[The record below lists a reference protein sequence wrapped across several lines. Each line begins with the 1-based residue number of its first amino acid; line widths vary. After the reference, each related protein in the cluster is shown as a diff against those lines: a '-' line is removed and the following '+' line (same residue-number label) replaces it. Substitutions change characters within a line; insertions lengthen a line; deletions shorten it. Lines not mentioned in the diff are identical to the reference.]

1 LVASLTGGAVL
12 IAAACAFVGWP
23 SKSPADP
30 PKPAVQ
36 AAVAA
41 TPGETAVQ
49 LPIGQVVLFSSGVG
63 YFQREG
69 AIEGD
74 ARVDLSFPTQD
85 INDLIKSMIL
95 RDLDGGHISAVSYD
109 SNAPVEKTL
118 QSFAVNLSANPTFAQ
133 VLNQARGE
141 KVEVVLQQANAAQ
154 PGTMTGA
161 VMGVEKQKVAAGKD
175 AAVEVEQLNM
185 WCADGMRS
193 VKLADVQRVR
203 FLNPVMDNEVRKALE
218 TLTLS
223 HDTQK
228 KAVSL
233 NFVGEGKRNVR
244 VGYVIE
250 NPIWKT
256 SYRLVLGKAKEDK
269 PFLQGWAVVENATDE
284 DWKDVRMALVSGR
297 PISFQ
302 MDLYTPLYVPRPTV
316 VPELFASLRPVTY
329 SGDVNHIDI
338 HGNGRIDDRSA
349 AIMGGL
355 KKEAKADGKGA
366 KRQGFVSES
375 DMNIPLSATP
385 YDASAADGLRKS
397 LGDNMNLG
405 GAGVSTM
412 ATATKLGDFFQYAL
426 DKPVSL
432 PRQKSALLPIVNKD
446 VEGTRVSIYNERTQA
461 KFPLLGLKF
470 KNTSGLHLSQGPI
483 TVFEGSN
490 YAGDSRILDVE
501 PNEERLLS
509 YAVDLGMEVN
519 PVLASDNGRLTTIKV
534 VKGILYS
541 TTKLRET
548 KTYTIVN
555 RNDAERLVLVEHP
568 VRNDFHLTDDTAKPA
583 ETASDVYRFEVKVPA
598 GKTATQVVTEERVI
612 GSQVQLTNSNDDQ
625 MRIFI
630 NSTVSSPKVKEGLK
644 QGIALRWAMSK
655 TQRDIAEQQLQLK
668 TITEDQVRLRANLK
682 EMPPTAAAYKR
693 YLDKFDQQET
703 QIEKYQAD
711 IKTMQEAE
719 HKQQKEFEDFLNNF
733 SAE

>member
-1 LVASLTGGAVL
+1 MRRALLVVAGSGLAVVGGLSAYFL
-12 IAAACAFVGWP
+12 CP
-23 SKSPADP
+23 SKLPADP
-30 PKPAVQ
+30 LKPTVALSHI
-36 AAVAA
+36 VAA
-41 TPGETAVQ
+41 PSETSAQ

-69 AIEGD
+69 TIDGD

-85 INDLIKSMIL
+85 INDLIKSMVL
-95 RDLDGGHISAVSYD
+95 RDLNGGHIAAVSYD

-141 KVEVVLQQANAAQ
+141 KIEVVLQQSNAAQ
-154 PGTMTGA
+154 PGSMTGA

-175 AAVEVEQLNM
+175 AVEVEQLNM

-228 KAVSL
+228 KAVAL
-233 NFVGEGKRNVR
+233 NFAGEGKRQVR

-329 SGDVNHIDI
+329 SRDFGEVTNGLAAQPPAAPAPAPSGSAGKPGIDSFA
-338 HGNGRIDDRSA
+338 RKSA
-349 AIMGGL
+349 AKQSVVLGRVL
-355 KKEAKADGKGA
+355 AQD
-366 KRQGFVSES
+366 
-375 DMNIPLSATP
+375 LS
-385 YDASAADGLRKS
+385 
-397 LGDNMNLG
+397 DNMNLG

-412 ATATKLGDFFQYAL
+412 ASATKLGDFFQYAL

-432 PRQKSALLPIVNKD
+432 PRQKSALLPIINKD
-446 VEGTRVSIYNERTQA
+446 VEGTRVSIYNEQTQA

-483 TVFEGSN
+483 TVFDGSN

-519 PVLASDNGRLTTIKV
+519 PVLASDNGRVTTVKV
-534 VKGILYS
+534 VKGILEF
-541 TTKLRET
+541 TTKVREA

-568 VRNDFHLTDDTAKPA
+568 VRNDFHLTDDTTKPA

-598 GKTATQVVTEERVI
+598 GKTATQTVTEERVI
-612 GSQVQLTNSNDDQ
+612 GQQVQLTNSNDDQ
-625 MRIFI
+625 IRFFV
-630 NSTVSSPKVKEGLK
+630 NQTAASKKVKDGLM
-644 QGIALRWAMSK
+644 QAISLRAATSK
-655 TQRDIAEQQLQLK
+655 TQREIAELQLQLK
-668 TITEDQVRLRANLK
+668 TITEDQARLRANLK

-711 IKTMQEAE
+711 VKKNQETE
-719 HKQQKEFEDFLNNF
+719 HQQQKEFEDFLVNF

>member
-1 LVASLTGGAVL
+1 MSAR
-12 IAAACAFVGWP
+12 
-23 SKSPADP
+23 
-30 PKPAVQ
+30 
-36 AAVAA
+36 VAA
-41 TPGETAVQ
+41 T
-49 LPIGQVVLFSSGVG
+49 
-63 YFQREG
+63 
-69 AIEGD
+69 
-74 ARVDLSFPTQD
+74 
-85 INDLIKSMIL
+85 
-95 RDLDGGHISAVSYD
+95 
-109 SNAPVEKTL
+109 
-118 QSFAVNLSANPTFAQ
+118 
-133 VLNQARGE
+133 
-141 KVEVVLQQANAAQ
+141 
-154 PGTMTGA
+154 
-161 VMGVEKQKVAAGKD
+161 
-175 AAVEVEQLNM
+175 
-185 WCADGMRS
+185 
-193 VKLADVQRVR
+193 
-203 FLNPVMDNEVRKALE
+203 
-218 TLTLS
+218 
-223 HDTQK
+223 
-228 KAVSL
+228 
-233 NFVGEGKRNVR
+233 R

-297 PISFQ
+297 PISFK

-316 VPELFASLRPVTY
+316 VPELFASLQPVTY
-329 SGDVNHIDI
+329 NDDLKRNRGEAAAAPMLPPGAGGGAGALGGRRFAIPESAPTAT
-338 HGNGRIDDRSA
+338 NGSYA
-349 AIMGGL
+349 FGSTL
-355 KKEAKADGKGA
+355 KLDEQMKLE
-366 KRQGFVSES
+366 
-375 DMNIPLSATP
+375 
-385 YDASAADGLRKS
+385 
-397 LGDNMNLG
+397 

-519 PVLASDNGRLTTIKV
+519 AVPASDNGRLTTVKI

-548 KTYTIVN
+548 KTYTVVN

-568 VRNDFHLTDDTAKPA
+568 VRNDFHLTDDVAKPA

-612 GSQVQLTNSNDDQ
+612 GSQIQLTNSNDDQ

-630 NSTVSSPKVKEGLK
+630 NSTASSPRVKDGLK
-644 QGIALRWAMSK
+644 QAIALRWALNK
-655 TQRDIAEQQLQLK
+655 TQRDIAEQQVQLK
-668 TITEDQVRLRANLK
+668 TITDDQTRLRANLK

-711 IKTMQEAE
+711 VKKMQETE
-719 HKQQKEFEDFLNNF
+719 HQQQKDFEEFLANF

>member
-1 LVASLTGGAVL
+1 MKRTWLAAALTGGAAL
-12 IAAACAFVGWP
+12 IVAACAFVAWP
-23 SKSPADP
+23 SLLPAGP
-30 PKPAVQ
+30 AKPALQ
-36 AAVAA
+36 TAVAA
-41 TPGETAVQ
+41 APSETSVQ

-69 AIEGD
+69 QIDGD

-85 INDLIKSMIL
+85 INDLIKSMVL
-95 RDLDGGHISAVSYD
+95 RDLDGGHVSAVSYD

-141 KVEVVLQQANAAQ
+141 KVEVVLQQSNATQ

-161 VMGVEKQKVAAGKD
+161 VMGVENQKVAAGKD
-175 AAVEVEQLNM
+175 AVEVEQLNM

-203 FLNPVMDNEVRKALE
+203 FLNPIMDNEVRKALE

-233 NFVGEGKRNVR
+233 NFVGEGKRQVR

-329 SGDVNHIDI
+329 NGDMYGERNLPWK
-338 HGNGRIDDRSA
+338 SA
-349 AIMGGL
+349 P
-355 KKEAKADGKGA
+355 EAKPQLDDLRRGLREADQSKGA
-366 KRQGFVSES
+366 LGADKFADSTTLGLQ
-375 DMNIPLSATP
+375 LSAGLNRKM
-385 YDASAADGLRKS
+385 DLSA
-397 LGDNMNLG
+397 
-405 GAGVSTM
+405 AGVSTM

-432 PRQKSALLPIVNKD
+432 ARQKSALLPIINKD
-446 VEGTRVSIYNERTQA
+446 VEGARVSIYNERTQA

-519 PVLASDNGRLTTIKV
+519 PVLSSDNGRITTIKV

-548 KTYTIVN
+548 KTYTVVN

-568 VRNDFHLTDDTAKPA
+568 VRNDFHLTDDTSKPA

-598 GKTATQVVTEERVI
+598 GKTATQVVTEERLI

-625 MRIFI
+625 MRFFI

-644 QGIALRWAMSK
+644 QGIALRWSLNT
-655 TQRDIAEQQLQLK
+655 TQRDIADQQLQLK
-668 TITEDQVRLRANLK
+668 TITEEQVRLRANLK

-703 QIEKYQAD
+703 QIEKHQAD
-711 IKTMQEAE
+711 IKKMQEAE
-719 HKQQKEFEDFLNNF
+719 HQQQKEFEDFLNNF

>member
-1 LVASLTGGAVL
+1 MKRVLLFLLGGAAAASLAGLFALHQAST
-12 IAAACAFVGWP
+12 
-23 SKSPADP
+23 
-30 PKPAVQ
+30 
-36 AAVAA
+36 AAVPVKIIEPAA
-41 TPGETAVQ
+41 QVAVPAETSAQ

-69 AIEGD
+69 QIEGD

-85 INDLIKSMIL
+85 INDLIKSMVL

-118 QSFAVNLSANPTFAQ
+118 QSFAVNLSSNPTFAQ

-161 VMGVEKQKVAAGKD
+161 VMGVESQRVAVGKEPP
-175 AAVEVEQLNM
+175 VEIEQLNM

-233 NFVGEGKRNVR
+233 NFVGEGKRSVR
-244 VGYVIE
+244 IGYVIE

-297 PISFQ
+297 PISFK

-316 VPELFASLRPVTY
+316 VPELFASLQPVTY
-329 SGDVNHIDI
+329 SRDFADAKQGLADNIFPPPPPGAPGPAAAGKPAQTEFFARKGLAEKQPV
-338 HGNGRIDDRSA
+338 DRARELNA
-349 AIMGGL
+349 ALGERMAL
-355 KKEAKADGKGA
+355 GA
-366 KRQGFVSES
+366 
-375 DMNIPLSATP
+375 
-385 YDASAADGLRKS
+385 
-397 LGDNMNLG
+397 
-405 GAGVSTM
+405 AGVSTM
-412 ATATKLGDFFQYAL
+412 ATATKLGDFFQYVL
-426 DKPVSL
+426 DQPVSL
-432 PRQKSALLPIVNKD
+432 ARQKSALLPLVNKD

-461 KFPLLGLKF
+461 KFPLLGLQF

-519 PVLASDNGRLTTIKV
+519 AVPASDNGRVTAVKV
-534 VKGILYS
+534 VKGILES
-541 TTKLRET
+541 TTKLREA

-568 VRNDFHLTDDTAKPA
+568 VRNDFHLTDDTTKPA

-598 GKTATQVVTEERVI
+598 GKTAAQTVTEERVV
-612 GSQVQLTNSNDDQ
+612 SQQIQLTNSNDDQ
-625 MRIFI
+625 IRFFLNQIVA
-630 NSTVSSPKVKEGLK
+630 SKKVKDGLA
-644 QGIALRWAMSK
+644 QAINLRAATNK
-655 TQRDIAEQQLQLK
+655 TQREIAEQQLQLK
-668 TITEDQVRLRANLK
+668 TITDDQTRLRANLK

-711 IKTMQEAE
+711 IKKMQETE
-719 HKQQKEFEDFLNNF
+719 HQEQKEFEDFLANL